1 MFLQCSLWSGEMF
14 KVMLWS
20 KNTRTWG
27 AVTYVIDGG
36 FTWMQNNIRDNCGHT
51 RKVIVKT
58 GWCWWWVWVCSCGC
72 RRNDGKLIGKG
83 SWYSG
88 GHDRQM
94 FSIAKENNSLI
105 FLEDVLLCRR
115 CVQARKRV
123 TAEVHSCL
131 LPAAFFSLSLFE
143 LCEKGNEEFFRHVPF
158 KIKRFN

>member
-1 MFLQCSLWSGEMF
+1 
-14 KVMLWS
+14 
-20 KNTRTWG
+20 
-27 AVTYVIDGG
+27 
-36 FTWMQNNIRDNCGHT
+36 
-51 RKVIVKT
+51 
-58 GWCWWWVWVCSCGC
+58 
-72 RRNDGKLIGKG
+72 
-83 SWYSG
+83 
-88 GHDRQM
+88 M